1 MVGNKTMRIK
11 KIQVNNYYNVE
22 EFNCTFD
29 KDKNVINIVE
39 SLVSDGEKFFNE
51 DGDFL
56 SAIKMLFN
64 NDSCNKLRTRINKGT
79 IVKCDIEHYGVD
91 FTWGIKGHTARVE
104 TPEKI
109 LYGDT
114 VLWVSECNNDKLE
127 NRKYPK
133 SLFRYNTQEFFYPD
147 ICRDIMLFDKNSK
160 IYDVLIDDEISLN
173 EYSRQKGFEL
183 SVEKEAESFCREKE
197 LVYVDEDTR
206 LMFTDDYEY
215 LLGNKDRLIYDLTE
229 EQRVFLYL
237 YNWIQRL
244 NVVANIYDKLGEEN
258 RYPVFVDGVLDKIH
272 NEKMIEFIMEEL
284 RSTGRQV
291 FIITH
296 EKNEIVS
303 KYTDQVSEIRKKSR

>member
-1 MVGNKTMRIK
+1 MRIK
-11 KIQVNNYYNVE
+11 KIQVNNYFNVE

-133 SLFRYNTQEFFYPD
+133 SLFRYNTQEFFYPE
-147 ICRDIMLFDKNSK
+147 ILRDIMLFDKNSK

-173 EYSRQKGFEL
+173 EYCKQKGFEL
-183 SVEKEAESFCREKE
+183 DVEKEAENFCRKKE
-197 LVYVDEDTR
+197 FVWVDDNTH
-206 LMFTDDYEY
+206 LMFSDDCEY
-215 LLGNKDRLIYDLTE
+215 LLGNKKHLIYDLTE
-229 EQRVFLYL
+229 EQQVFLYL
-237 YNWIQRL
+237 YNWIQSL
-244 NVVANIYDKLGEEN
+244 KVVSIIYNKLGEESK
-258 RYPVFVDGVLDKIH
+258 YPVFVDGVLDKIH

-291 FIITH
+291 FIISSV
-296 EKNEIVS
+296 KNEMLS
-303 KYTDQVSEIRKKSR
+303 KYVDQYVEISKVIR

>member
-39 SLVSDGEKFFNE
+39 SLVSGGEKFFNE

-104 TPEKI
+104 THEKI

-127 NRKYPK
+127 DRKYPK
-133 SLFRYNTQEFFYPD
+133 SLFRYNSQEFFYPE
-147 ICRDIMLFDKNSK
+147 IHREVMFFDEESY
-160 IYDVLIDDEISLN
+160 IPDVIIEGECSLN
-173 EYSRQKGFEL
+173 EYCKQKGFEL
-183 SVEKEAESFCREKE
+183 DVEKEAENFCRKKE
-197 LVYVDEDTR
+197 LVWVDDNTH
-206 LMFTDDYEY
+206 LMFNDDYEY

-244 NVVANIYDKLGEEN
+244 NVVANIYYKLGEEN
-258 RYPVFVDGVLDKIH
+258 RYPVFLDGVLEKIQ
-272 NEKMIEFIMEEL
+272 NKTMIEFIIGEL
-284 RSTGRQV
+284 RRTGRQV
-291 FIITH
+291 FIISSV
-296 EKNEIVS
+296 KNEMLS
-303 KYTDQVSEIRKKSR
+303 KYVDQYVEISKVIR

>member
-1 MVGNKTMRIK
+1 MRIK
-11 KIQVNNYYNVE
+11 RIQINNYYNIK
-22 EFNCTFD
+22 EFSCTI
-29 KDKNVINIVE
+29 DKNENIINLVE
-39 SLVSDGEKFFNE
+39 SLECD
-51 DGDFL
+51 DGDFFNNNGDFS
-56 SAIKMLFN
+56 SAIKMLFD

-127 NRKYPK
+127 DRKYPK
-133 SLFRYNTQEFFYPD
+133 SLFRYNSQEFFYPE
-147 ICRDIMLFDKNSK
+147 IHREVMFFDEESY
-160 IYDVLIDDEISLN
+160 IPDVIIEGECSLN
-173 EYSRQKGFEL
+173 EYCKQKGFEL
-183 SVEKEAESFCREKE
+183 DVEKEAENFCRKNE
-197 LVYVDEDTR
+197 LVWVDDNTH
-206 LMFTDDYEY
+206 LMFNDDYEY

-258 RYPVFVDGVLDKIH
+258 RYPVFLDGVLEKIY
-272 NEKMIEFIMEEL
+272 NKKMIEFIIGEL
-284 RSTGRQV
+284 RRTGRQV
-291 FIITH
+291 FIISSV
-296 EKNEIVS
+296 KNEMLS
-303 KYTDQVSEIRKKSR
+303 KYVDQYVEISKVIR

>member
-11 KIQVNNYYNVE
+11 KIQVNNYFNVE

-133 SLFRYNTQEFFYPD
+133 SLFRYNTQEFFYPE
-147 ICRDIMLFDKNSK
+147 ILRDIMLFDKNSK

-173 EYSRQKGFEL
+173 EYCKQKGFEL
-183 SVEKEAESFCREKE
+183 DVEKEAENFCRKKE
-197 LVYVDEDTR
+197 FVWVDDNTH
-206 LMFTDDYEY
+206 LMFTDDCEY
-215 LLGNKDRLIYDLTE
+215 LLGNKKHLIYDLTE
-229 EQRVFLYL
+229 EQQVFLYL
-237 YNWIQRL
+237 YNWIQSL
-244 NVVANIYDKLGEEN
+244 KVVSIIYNKLGEESK
-258 RYPVFVDGVLDKIH
+258 YPVFVDGVLDKIH

-296 EKNEIVS
+296 GKNEIVS
-303 KYTDQVSEIRKKSR
+303 KYTDQVAEIRKKSR

>member
-1 MVGNKTMRIK
+1 MRIK
-11 KIQVNNYYNVE
+11 RIQINNYYNIK
-22 EFNCTFD
+22 EFSCTI
-29 KDKNVINIVE
+29 DKNENIINLVE
-39 SLVSDGEKFFNE
+39 SLECD
-51 DGDFL
+51 DGDFFNNNGDFS
-56 SAIKMLFN
+56 SAIKMLFD

-133 SLFRYNTQEFFYPD
+133 SLFRYNTQEFFYPE
-147 ICRDIMLFDKNSK
+147 ILRDIMLFDKNSK

-173 EYSRQKGFEL
+173 EYCKQKGFEL
-183 SVEKEAESFCREKE
+183 DVEKEAENFCRKKE
-197 LVYVDEDTR
+197 FVWVDDNTH
-206 LMFTDDYEY
+206 LMFTDDCEY
-215 LLGNKDRLIYDLTE
+215 LLGNKKHLVYDLTE
-229 EQRVFLYL
+229 EQQVFLYL

-258 RYPVFVDGVLDKIH
+258 KYPVFVDGVLEKIQ
-272 NEKMIEFIMEEL
+272 NQKMIEFIIGEL
-284 RSTGRQV
+284 RRTGRQV
-291 FIITH
+291 FIISSV
-296 EKNEIVS
+296 KNEMLS
-303 KYTDQVSEIRKKSR
+303 KYVDQYVEISKVIR